1 MKVPGKIKHFL
12 WKACTNSLPTK
23 ENLMNREILQESLFH
38 HCFRDSKDVLHALWG
53 CECLKVVWDSE
64 FGWVEKFR
72 ASSSSFSDLSQKI
85 QEKPIFLPLFAAP
98 VWSILFQRNKSHL
111 QENSLPLK
119 NIAGF
124 ARDYIREFK
133 ILVCTPLNSLQVVP
147 RKWHS
152 LVVGLMKTNYDVAM
166 FREFDEARI
175 GVVI

>member
-1 MKVPGKIKHFL
+1 MAG
-12 WKACTNSLPTK
+12 WKTLEQAQAPFRIYHKKSK
-23 ENLMNREILQESLFH
+23 KNLF
-38 HCFRDSKDVLHALWG
+38 
-53 CECLKVVWDSE
+53 
-64 FGWVEKFR
+64 
-72 ASSSSFSDLSQKI
+72 
-85 QEKPIFLPLFAAP
+85 FLPLFAAP
-98 VWSILFQRNKSHL
+98 VWSILFQCNKSHL

-124 ARDYIREFK
+124 AQDYIREFK